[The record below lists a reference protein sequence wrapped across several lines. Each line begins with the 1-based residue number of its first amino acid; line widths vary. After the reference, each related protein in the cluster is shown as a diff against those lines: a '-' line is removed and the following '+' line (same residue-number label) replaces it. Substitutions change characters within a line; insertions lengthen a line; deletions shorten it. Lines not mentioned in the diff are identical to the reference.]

1 MEAGAGRPGD
11 GDGGKGSKPLDW
23 RVLLE
28 IVGASAGIAA
38 FVTFTGGALL
48 WLRFAQ
54 RGLPADRAVSLLPRT
69 MLLTVGA
76 HALLVPA
83 LLGVVAV
90 VLIFAVQ
97 PGTEWIAGC
106 LMALLAAVVAGA
118 VVWEVAGHKLWL
130 AI

>member
-1 MEAGAGRPGD
+1 MEAGAGGPGG
-11 GDGGKGSKPLDW
+11 GDGGNASKALDW

-48 WLRFAQ
+48 WLRFDQ
-54 RGLPADRAVSLLPRT
+54 LGLPADRAVSLLPRT
-69 MLLTVGA
+69 ILLTVGA

-97 PGTEWIAGC
+97 PGGEGIVGWLA
-106 LMALLAAVVAGA
+106 ALLAALVAGA
-118 VVWEVAGHKLWL
+118 VIWEVAGHKL
-130 AI
+130 